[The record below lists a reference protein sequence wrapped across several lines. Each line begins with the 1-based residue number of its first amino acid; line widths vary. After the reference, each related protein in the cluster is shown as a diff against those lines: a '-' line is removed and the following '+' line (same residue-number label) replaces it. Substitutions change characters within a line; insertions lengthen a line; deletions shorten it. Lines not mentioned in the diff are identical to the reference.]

1 MLLLSKLGLTTA
13 LAAALALAAP
23 ALAADPPGHGGRPHR
38 GGHSYSMPPHGFHSA
53 PPGFHG
59 TLPHAGHVYPG
70 GVFRH
75 GGGLPGRHFGY
86 FRSHDFRHFTPSDL
100 HAWRGGEWRHVWHDG
115 HLAWWWYVDG
125 LWFFYPAPI
134 YPYPAYIGST
144 YYYDYYGE
152 YGTPAYYWYYCED
165 PPGYYPYI
173 QQCNGPWEPVPP
185 TPGGD

>member
-1 MLLLSKLGLTTA
+1 MLLRSKLGLI
-13 LAAALALAAP
+13 AALASALTLALP
-23 ALAADPPGHGGRPHR
+23 TLAADPPHGHGHPH
-38 GGHSYSMPPHGFHSA
+38 GSSYRMPPRGFHSA
-53 PPGFHG
+53 PPGFRG
-59 TLPHAGHVYPG
+59 ALPHVGRAYPG
-70 GVFRH
+70 RVIRH
-75 GGGLPGRHFGY
+75 GGGFPSRHFGY
-86 FRSHDFRHFTPSDL
+86 FRGHDFRHFTPGDL
-100 HAWRGGEWRHVWHDG
+100 HSWRRGEWRHVWHDG

-134 YPYPAYIGST
+134 YPYPGYIGST

-185 TPGGD
+185 TPSGD